1 MQNIFIVAFGIY
13 SLSCFLLGFRQVYIK
28 KNPYGLARWFSFL
41 GAFVWTDAVTFGAFF
56 FFASIISLI
65 LQDFILFLLIFFV
78 FWAVRSIGE
87 TIYWFLEQFA
97 NPHKNK
103 PETLQGHTFFPGD
116 SIYIHYQI
124 FWQCVSVISIIAS
137 VYLFTRWL

>member
-1 MQNIFIVAFGIY
+1 MLFGVY
-13 SLSCFLLGFRQVYIK
+13 SLIGLILGVKNTRFK

-41 GAFVWTDAVTFGAFF
+41 GAFVWVDAVTFGLFF
-56 FFASIISLI
+56 FLVSLISLI
-65 LQDFILFLLIFFV
+65 LQNLTLLLLIFSV
-78 FWAVRSIGE
+78 FWVVRSVGE
-87 TIYWFLEQFA
+87 TIYWFFEQFA

-103 PETLQGHTFFPGD
+103 PETLKGHTFFPSD

-137 VYLFTRWL
+137 VYLFMKWL

>member
-1 MQNIFIVAFGIY
+1 MNLLLVLFGLY
-13 SLSCFLLGFRQVYIK
+13 SLIGFILGVKNTWFK

-41 GAFVWTDAVTFGAFF
+41 GAFVWVDAVTFGLFF
-56 FFASIISLI
+56 FLASLVSLI
-65 LQDFILFLLIFFV
+65 LQNVILLLLIFSV
-78 FWAVRSIGE
+78 FWTVRSIGE
-87 TIYWFLEQFA
+87 TIYWFLEQFV

-103 PETLQGHTFFPGD
+103 PETLHGHKFFPGD

-124 FWQCVSVISIIAS
+124 FWQCVSVVSIIVS